1 MGFLDDT
8 LRQLA
13 QNGNVPQPLVVVFQ
27 ELLNGQA
34 QPGDQGQQS
43 ASPAQQ
49 QSQQSQM
56 PQASSPAAGPAA
68 GQQQGGNVDLGALG
82 GLGALLQQLQSAG
95 LDDAVRSWIGNG
107 ENKPVQPDHL
117 GQALGKDTV
126 SQMADKAGCSQDDFL
141 TQLAKALPGLID
153 NLTNGN
159 RAGSQGDTGPR
170 LGSH

>member
-13 QNGNVPQPLVVVFQ
+13 QNGNVPQPLVVIFQ
-27 ELLNGQA
+27 ELLTGQA
-34 QPGDQGQQS
+34 PEGQGQQS
-43 ASPAQQ
+43 ASTPQRQQQ
-49 QSQQSQM
+49 QSQA
-56 PQASSPAAGPAA
+56 PQATNPAA
-68 GQQQGGNVDLGALG
+68 GQQGQGGDVDLGALG

-126 SQMADKAGCSQDDFL
+126 SQMADKAGCSQDDL
-141 TQLAKALPGLID
+141 LSQLAKALPGIID

-159 RAGSQGDTGPR
+159 RAGSPGGPGQR
-170 LGSH
+170 LGGH

>member
-13 QNGNVPQPLVVVFQ
+13 QNGNVPQPLVVIFQ
-27 ELLNGQA
+27 ELLTGQA
-34 QPGDQGQQS
+34 SDEQGQQS
-43 ASPAQQ
+43 AEAQQQQRQQ
-49 QSQQSQM
+49 QSQT
-56 PQASSPAAGPAA
+56 PQAANNPAAD
-68 GQQQGGNVDLGALG
+68 QQGQAGGVDLGALG

-126 SQMADKAGCSQDDFL
+126 SQMADKAGCSQDDL
-141 TQLAKALPGLID
+141 LSQLAKALPGLID

-159 RAGSQGDTGPR
+159 RAGSPGGPGQR
-170 LGSH
+170 LGGH

>member
-13 QNGNVPQPLVVVFQ
+13 QNGNLPQPLVVVFQ
-27 ELLNGQA
+27 ELLTGQA
-34 QPGDQGQQS
+34 PDDQGQQS
-43 ASPAQQ
+43 ASQQQQQQ
-49 QSQQSQM
+49 QSQV
-56 PQASSPAAGPAA
+56 PPASSPAAG
-68 GQQQGGNVDLGALG
+68 QQGQAGGVDLGALG

-141 TQLAKALPGLID
+141 SQLARALPGLID

>member
-13 QNGNVPQPLVVVFQ
+13 QNGNLPQPLVVVFQ
-27 ELLNGQA
+27 ELLTGQA
-34 QPGDQGQQS
+34 PDDQGQQS
-43 ASPAQQ
+43 ASASPQQQQQ
-49 QSQQSQM
+49 QSQV
-56 PQASSPAAGPAA
+56 PPASSPAT
-68 GQQQGGNVDLGALG
+68 GQQGQAGGVDLGALG

-141 TQLAKALPGLID
+141 SQLARALPGLID

-159 RAGSQGDTGPR
+159 RTGSPGGPGQR
-170 LGSH
+170 LGGH

>member
-13 QNGNVPQPLVVVFQ
+13 QNGNVPQPLVVIFQ
-27 ELLNGQA
+27 ELLTGQA
-34 QPGDQGQQS
+34 PEGQGQQS
-43 ASPAQQ
+43 ASTPQRQQQ
-49 QSQQSQM
+49 QSQA
-56 PQASSPAAGPAA
+56 PQAANPAAS
-68 GQQQGGNVDLGALG
+68 QQGQGGDVDLGALG

-126 SQMADKAGCSQDDFL
+126 SQMADKAGCSQDDL
-141 TQLAKALPGLID
+141 LSQLAKALPGIID

-159 RAGSQGDTGPR
+159 RAGSPGGPGQR
-170 LGSH
+170 LGGH

>member
-13 QNGNVPQPLVVVFQ
+13 QNGNVPQPLVVIFQ
-27 ELLNGQA
+27 ELLTGQA
-34 QPGDQGQQS
+34 PDGQGQQS
-43 ASPAQQ
+43 ASTPQQ
-49 QSQQSQM
+49 QQRQSQA
-56 PQASSPAAGPAA
+56 PQATNPAA
-68 GQQQGGNVDLGALG
+68 GQQGQGGDVDLGALG

-126 SQMADKAGCSQDDFL
+126 SQMADKAGCSQDDL
-141 TQLAKALPGLID
+141 LSQLAKALPGIID

-159 RAGSQGDTGPR
+159 RAGSPGGPGQR
-170 LGSH
+170 LGGH